1 MNINCGANNT
11 PVEVIKEGAFGG
23 THFRKIYSGING
35 KYYGKLWKELNELK
49 NIYQNYYCSN
59 YYVSVNK

>member
-1 MNINCGANNT
+1 M
-11 PVEVIKEGAFGG
+11 IKEGAFGG
-23 THFRKIYSGING
+23 TYFRKIYSGIKG
-35 KYYGKLWKELNELK
+35 KYYGKSWKELDELK